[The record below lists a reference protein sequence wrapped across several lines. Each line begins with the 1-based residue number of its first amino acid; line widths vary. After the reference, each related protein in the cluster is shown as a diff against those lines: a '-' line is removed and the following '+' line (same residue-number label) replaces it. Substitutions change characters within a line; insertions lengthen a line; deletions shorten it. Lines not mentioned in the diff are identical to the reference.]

1 MKIGIISGSHR
12 NNSESE
18 KVARHIEKELVAQ
31 GVCDETW
38 LYSLA
43 GNPLPLWDEGIWSGD
58 EQWQRQAVHHAKRGQ
73 SHRGPVQPAGR
84 AARILYH

>member
-12 NNSESE
+12 NNSQSE
-18 KVARHIEKELVAQ
+18 KIARHIDKELLAQ

-58 EQWQRQAVHHAKRGQ
+58 EQWQATLAPLSDALHSCDGFVVKKTVSA
-73 SHRGPVQPAGR
+73 S
-84 AARILYH
+84 